1 MARIVKDQCVKQMGD
16 PSHLSYLSSGLN
28 QLRHQAAF
36 CDVTIIVGHQRFPAH
51 KAVLSCASDYFQ
63 GMFSS
68 GFQESTKSEVNV
80 PGTEESFA
88 QILDFAYTG
97 HFNLSVRTVIG
108 ILKMACYMVL
118 TKAIE
123 LCAEYLKDIK
133 DLLTIEDCFEIWSIT
148 INHNSL
154 SDVAQMYKSHVI
166 QNFLNFVKSKDFLEN
181 SSASAMM
188 EILSDEEIETDALT
202 EEQILQGTV
211 MWLKYDWEQR
221 KAHAVDL
228 LKKIRLGLVP
238 VDRLQHILGDELM
251 AMPDCKEMV
260 EEVVKLSVAKD
271 TASLIKNHL
280 DLFGTR
286 NTIAAEL
293 YVDDEDPAF
302 FSVACSTERAC
313 YKLTKF
319 ADIPNKIP
327 YLESTDRFSG
337 IALLVCD
344 EGHLYAAGGS
354 SNTYIIDDDTPE
366 EEEHHRKWVAEN
378 NFFRYN
384 SEKNEW
390 ILLPPMP
397 KVLFYPIMYDLDD
410 YIYVIDTSM
419 IERYHIPS
427 NTWELTVD
435 NLSLYASYAAAIN
448 GDTCTC
454 ILISGYDEVED
465 PNHQV
470 FDTVPVFKV
479 GIYKPANNKWLDVSV
494 NGNMDRDSSFSVH
507 NNVCYI
513 INEGKDQKP
522 DQIRRCICDF
532 DSDSPAIDIAEAV
545 HVENDIYKNIQR
557 ELGHKRDKRDQY
569 SVEFTFDKR
578 KLGMMEIP
586 CKCDS
591 HVKEKNQNNVD
602 VDSSM

>member
-1 MARIVKDQCVKQMGD
+1 MARMVEDQCLKQMGD
-16 PSHLSYLSSGLN
+16 SSHLSHLSSGLN

-36 CDVTIIVGHQRFPAH
+36 CDVTIIVGDQRFPAH

-68 GFQESTKSEVNV
+68 GFQESTMSEVNV
-80 PGTEESFA
+80 PGTGESFA

-97 HFNLSVRTVIG
+97 HFTLSVRTVLG

-123 LCAEYLKDIK
+123 LCAEYLKDVK

-154 SDVAQMYKSHVI
+154 SDVAQMYRSHVI
-166 QNFLNFVKSKDFLEN
+166 QNFLNCVKSKDFLEN
-181 SSASAMM
+181 SSSSAMM
-188 EILSDEEIETDALT
+188 EILSDEEIETDTLT

-251 AMPDCKEMV
+251 AIPECKEMV
-260 EEVVKLSVAKD
+260 DEVVKLSVAKE

-286 NTIAAEL
+286 NTITAKL

-327 YLESTDRFSG
+327 YLESDDTERLSG

-354 SNTYIIDDDTPE
+354 SDTFIIDDDTPE

-390 ILLPPMP
+390 FLLPPMP

-410 YIYVIDTSM
+410 YIYVIGSSSCCSTDKSM

-435 NLSLYASYAAAIN
+435 NLSLYATYAAAIN

-454 ILISGYDEVED
+454 ILISGYNDEEED
-465 PNHQV
+465 PNM
-470 FDTVPVFKV
+470 VPVFKV
-479 GIYKPANNKWLDVSV
+479 GIYKQANNKWLDVSV
-494 NGNMDRDSSFSVH
+494 NGNMGRGSYFNVH
-507 NNVCYI
+507 NNVCYLI
-513 INEGKDQKP
+513 TNGRDQDQ
-522 DQIRRCICDF
+522 DQIHRCICDF
-532 DSDSPAIDIAEAV
+532 DSDSPAIVIAEAV

-557 ELGHKRDKRDQY
+557 ELGHKRDLVDQY
-569 SVEFTFDKR
+569 SAEFTFDKR
-578 KLGMMEIP
+578 KLGMMEMP

-591 HVKEKNQNNVD
+591 HVKGNNPK
-602 VDSSM
+602 